1 MADGVDLAAK
11 NRDACWPALSAAVA
25 AGLKKR
31 PAPDLDKLFPIIQ
44 VSPDPKSHVRLH
56 WEGAKERESLTV
68 RKLGV
73 EVRNLYEVRAI
84 MPIAADQMDP
94 ELNPYILPVVTAW
107 SSTSQQHILDWIVE
121 QMVQAAHDGG
131 VLDPVALNSHLP
143 WGKLPMRVIV
153 FTADENAVK
162 AVKLLADTET
172 VTAAS
177 YATTSRRCAAMLFPL
192 LNGPSV
198 GVLEEPTLSWQVS
211 DTAQTNGIELV
222 LMSRLRIRLPDKTPV
237 PTAITYGSINY

>member
-44 VSPDPKSHVRLH
+44 VSSDPKSHVRLH

-162 AVKLLADTET
+162 AVKLLARISAQGVGAIPVSA
-172 VTAAS
+172 VT
-177 YATTSRRCAAMLFPL
+177 PL
-192 LNGPSV
+192 ICGDDAGGFGGRV
-198 GVLEEPTLSWQVS
+198 GVLWRMVGETRFRSSFAVREP
-211 DTAQTNGIELV
+211 ARPNGV
-222 LMSRLRIRLPDKTPV
+222 DGP
-237 PTAITYGSINY
+237 